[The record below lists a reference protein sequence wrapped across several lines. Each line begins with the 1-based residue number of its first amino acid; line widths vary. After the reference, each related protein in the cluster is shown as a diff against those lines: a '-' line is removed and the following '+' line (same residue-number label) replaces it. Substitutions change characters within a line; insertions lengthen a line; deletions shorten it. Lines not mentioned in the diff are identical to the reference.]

1 MRAYAGR
8 LVPSVLVSMLSIGAA
23 NAEYPERPL
32 RWIIPAAAGGGADAS
47 ARIIAP
53 ELATLLGQQVVID
66 NRPGASGTIGINTVA
81 KASADG
87 YTMGAGNI
95 SNIATNRAV
104 KRQLPYNPD
113 TDLRGVVQTHFQ
125 PNVLVVSPA
134 VQAKS
139 VADVIALAKKS
150 PDHLIYASS
159 GVGSSLHFAGELF
172 RLLSNAPLRHVPYNS
187 VPVAIADVIGGRI
200 HIIFD
205 NLSSAIVHL
214 KAGRVRGL
222 ATTGPARSPILP
234 DLPTIAESGVPG
246 YELTVWSGVI
256 VPAGVPRIVVE
267 RLNAAVN
274 KCLEQP
280 AVRARLSGELGL
292 QLVGGSADNFERLI
306 RSELRKWKDVAAK
319 AGIQPE

>member
-1 MRAYAGR
+1 
-8 LVPSVLVSMLSIGAA
+8 LISPVLVSILLIGAA
-23 NAEYPERPL
+23 EAEYPERPL

-53 ELATLLGQQVVID
+53 ELASVLGQQVVID

-81 KASADG
+81 KATPDG
-87 YTMGAGNI
+87 YTFGAGNI
-95 SNIATNRAV
+95 TNVAMNRAV

-125 PNVLVVSPA
+125 PNVLLVSPS
-134 VQAKS
+134 VQAKT
-139 VADVIALAKKS
+139 VAELIALAKKN
-150 PDHLIYASS
+150 PDGLIYASS

-172 RLLSNAPLRHVPYNS
+172 RLMSNAPLRHVPYNS

-200 HIIFD
+200 QIIFD

-222 ATTGPARSPILP
+222 ATTGRARSPIVP
-234 DLPTIAESGVPG
+234 DLPTIADSGVPG
-246 YELTVWSGVI
+246 YELTVWSGLI
-256 VPAGVPRIVVE
+256 VPSGVPRVVIE

-274 KCLEQP
+274 KSLEQP
-280 AVRARLSGELGL
+280 AARNRLTNELGL
-292 QLVGGSADNFERLI
+292 QLVGGSADDFERLI
-306 RSELRKWKDVAAK
+306 RSELRKWKDVATK